1 MRKTAPAIHPLQ
13 NIEFISPKIY
23 DITHDVK
30 LFWMSE
36 VADETAHLEFHF
48 DAGTI
53 QGEPSL
59 AGFVNALLLS
69 GTAEKSSTQIQ
80 DELNDLGAYIDV
92 EIGQELAI
100 VSLFC
105 LRQYLEQAVDI
116 VADALENLS
125 FIEHEVD
132 DMLREKK
139 QAYLVSTEKVSILS
153 RRAFQTQMFSNSERY
168 GRIMKPTDFDKV
180 SIPELKRFHK
190 EYYLK
195 GLTKIVLTANVNVAY
210 IDRLIDVAGAW
221 SRDKNF
227 DFEKDFVNT
236 TGTIHVEKEGAVQT
250 AIRMGIQLFNKTHE
264 DFLDFQ
270 VLQTIFGDYF
280 GSRLMSNIREDKGYT
295 YGIGCGVSESH
306 ETGYFIIA
314 TEVGKEV
321 AEATLKEIK
330 FEMYRLQ
337 SDPVGEVELA
347 LVKNYLLGQIL
358 KSADG
363 PDSMMSLF
371 MGAEMHGKGYEYYN
385 EAIESVKNVTAERLQ
400 QLAQKYLVWDN
411 FTIITA
417 GEK

>member
-1 MRKTAPAIHPLQ
+1 MRQTAPAIHPLQ
-13 NIEFISPKIY
+13 TIEFISPKIY
-23 DITHDVK
+23 DISQEVK

-36 VADETAHLEFHF
+36 VADDTAHLEFHF

-69 GTAEKSSTQIQ
+69 GTENKTSTQIQ
-80 DELNDLGAYIDV
+80 DELNDLGAYVDV

-100 VSLFC
+100 VNLFC
-105 LRQYLEQAVDI
+105 LRHYLEQAVDI
-116 VADALENLS
+116 LADAIANLS
-125 FIEHEVD
+125 FHAQEVD

-153 RRAFQTQMFSNSERY
+153 RRAFQTHLFNNSERY
-168 GRIMKPTDFDKV
+168 GRIMKLTDFDQV

-190 EYYLK
+190 EYYLN
-195 GLTKIVLTANVNVAY
+195 GLTKIVLTANVHVAY
-210 IDRLIDVAGAW
+210 IDRLIDIAGAW
-221 SRDKNF
+221 SRNKNVQ
-227 DFEKDFVNT
+227 FEKDFTNT
-236 TGTIHVEKEGAVQT
+236 TGLMHIEKEGAVQT
-250 AIRMGIQLFNKTHE
+250 SIRMGIPLFNKTHA

-306 ETGYFIIA
+306 ETGYFVIA
-314 TEVGKEV
+314 TEVGKDV
-321 AEATLKEIK
+321 VGATLKEIK

-337 SDPVGEVELA
+337 SDPVGDEELS

-363 PDSMMSLF
+363 PDAMMSLY
-371 MGAEMHGKGYEYYN
+371 MGAQMHGKGYEYYN
-385 EAIESVKNVTAERLQ
+385 EAIESVKNVTPARLQ

-417 GEK
+417 G